1 MFGDFFFEG
10 KQEEHHGA
18 PNQVVQGLFTHL
30 PPYNP
35 PNRDH
40 FWNCIFMLHGAEN
53 PHNLTYC

>member
-18 PNQVVQGLFTHL
+18 PNQVVQGLSHL

-35 PNRDH
+35 PKRDH

-53 PHNLTYC
+53 PNNHTYC